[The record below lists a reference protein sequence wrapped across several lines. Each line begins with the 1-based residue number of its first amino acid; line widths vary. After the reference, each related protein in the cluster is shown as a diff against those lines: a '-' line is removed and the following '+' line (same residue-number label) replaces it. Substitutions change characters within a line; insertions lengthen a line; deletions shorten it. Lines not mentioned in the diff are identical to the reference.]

1 MSVNKESEHE
11 ETREFL
17 NQLESISGQVSEL
30 EISESIRNFAKERFE
45 NNPPNILLWEEMA
58 FDFTE
63 NYPDDESG
71 WGTYFG
77 PMFVLPNKKGNM
89 VEYPSIQKITSEMLS
104 YWEQRAKES
113 KNPVFKQR
121 YSNLIWDFSEKV
133 TGKKP
138 HYSIAQIFIDSV
150 IEIAEKD
157 LHKYDIYVIEKL
169 ERALSL
175 GLSINDKERINKLID
190 TIIFY
195 EGKIAEDDKPGLWGF
210 SYEYLVKNKK
220 VPLTED
226 KKNNIINELEKR
238 FARLLDSNN
247 HWAAQRA
254 ALLLVDYYSKLGSK
268 EKVKEILIKL
278 GEVFQK
284 QVEKA
289 SPLVA
294 SVWLEQLYHLFLQYG
309 LKNEADTISSKI
321 KELGKQSMFEFKE
334 IKASIEIPK
343 EELQKYIE
351 WLIDGDLDTVLIK
364 VAINYI
370 PKKDK
375 VIKQIQD
382 LSKKAPLSFLF
393 NCKVVNADGRPIA
406 MVGPLEEDMDGHIV
420 LQISQNMQISSF
432 FLRETLNAL
441 IQKFNLTS
449 EKLVDYLYKSPI
461 FENSRKEFFIRGIQ
475 AFLKGDF
482 LVSLHILIPQI
493 EATIR
498 NLAEKIGVPILKTS
512 RYGGFFYRTLDE
524 LLRDLKIV
532 EVLGENLCLYFR
544 VLLTDPR
551 GWNLRNDVCHGISHI
566 EVFNQDTADRVLHA
580 LLCLALVKEKNEHCT

>member
-1 MSVNKESEHE
+1 VSVNKEYE
-11 ETREFL
+11 EIKEFL
-17 NQLESISGQVSEL
+17 NRLESISKQISEP
-30 EISESIRNFAKERFE
+30 EISESIKNFVKERFE
-45 NNPPNILLWEEMA
+45 QNPPNILLWELMA

-63 NYPDDESG
+63 DYPDDKSE

-77 PMFVLPNKKGNM
+77 PMFVLPNKEGKM
-89 VEYPSIQKITSEMLS
+89 VEYPSIQKITPEILS
-104 YWEQRAKES
+104 YWEKRAKES

-121 YSNLIWDFSEKV
+121 YSNLVWDFSERV

-157 LHKYDIYVIEKL
+157 LHKYETDVIEKL

-190 TIIFY
+190 TIISY
-195 EGKIAEDDKPGLWGF
+195 ERKIAEDDKPSLWGF
-210 SYEYLVKNKK
+210 SYEYLVRNKK
-220 VPLTED
+220 VPLPED
-226 KKNNIINELEKR
+226 KKNNIINDLEKR
-238 FARLLDSNN
+238 FARLLDSND

-254 ALLLVDYYSKLGSK
+254 ALLLVDYYSKLGNK
-268 EKVKEILIKL
+268 EKVKEILVKL

-284 QVEKA
+284 QAKKA
-289 SPLVA
+289 SPLIA
-294 SVWLEQLYHLFLQYG
+294 SAWLEQLYHLFLQYG
-309 LKNEADTISSKI
+309 LKNEADAISFKI
-321 KELGKQSMFEFKE
+321 KELGKQSRSEFKE
-334 IKASIEIPK
+334 IKSSIEIPK

-370 PKKDK
+370 PKKDE

-393 NCKVVNADGRPIA
+393 SQVIVDADGRHVA
-406 MVGPLEEDMDGHIV
+406 TVGSLEEDMDGDIV

-441 IQKFNLTS
+441 IQKFDLTS

-461 FENSRKEFFIRGIQ
+461 FENSRKEFLIRGIQ
-475 AFLKGDF
+475 AYLKGDF
-482 LVSLHILIPQI
+482 LVSIHILIPQI

-498 NLAEKIGVPILKTS
+498 NLAEKIGVPILRPS
-512 RYGGFFYRTLDE
+512 RSGGFFYKTLDE
-524 LLRDLKIV
+524 LLRDSKII
-532 EVLGENLCLYFR
+532 EVLGEDLCLYFR
-544 VLLTDPR
+544 VLLTHPR

-566 EVFNQDTADRVLHA
+566 EIFNQDTADRVLHA
-580 LLCLALVKEKNEHCT
+580 LLCLALVKEKGDTN